1 MNSDDKFNIILA
13 LGLAGI
19 IATIIISCVALCTFN
34 SRRMAELGYE
44 ETTVPGHDCTV
55 WRKAD

>member
-1 MNSDDKFNIILA
+1 MNSDDKFNLILV

-34 SRRMAELGYE
+34 NRRMAELGYE
-44 ETTVPGHDCTV
+44 ETTVAGYSCPV
-55 WRKAD
+55 WKKAD

>member
-1 MNSDDKFNIILA
+1 MDDDNKLFVTLI

-19 IATIIISCVALCTFN
+19 LATAILAGLAIN
-34 SRRMAELGYE
+34 NYNERHMAELGYE
-44 ETTVPGHDCTV
+44 ETTVPGHQSLV

>member
-1 MNSDDKFNIILA
+1 MDSDNKFYLILA

-19 IATIIISCVALCTFN
+19 LATTIISCVALNTFN
-34 SRRMAELGYE
+34 DRRMAELGYE
-44 ETTVPGHDCTV
+44 ETTVPEHQCLA